1 MCQSVLIYIVLVLNV
16 FKMPLKTVRIKTFYE
31 DDLEDESI
39 VSVNQIENYILTE
52 YKHWFEVSGLRFVIK
67 VEEID

>member
-1 MCQSVLIYIVLVLNV
+1 
-16 FKMPLKTVRIKTFYE
+16 MPLKTVRIKTFYE